1 MLALPGGHVDVG
13 ETLEENAIR
22 EIKEETNLDVI
33 NIEFV
38 RMIEFIHDERFVNGT
53 RHLISFGYRADLAD
67 ENQEI
72 ILDGEGTSYEWLT
85 PEEVFQDERVA
96 KENRDVMKDFFIKKE
111 KKKIFSKKCKDCDDN
126 LREAEEYKSG
136 WQRAQADYKNLQ
148 KEILDQRGEWARMSE
163 QTILEEFIPVYDNFK
178 KAFAMEHGEEN
189 SKWENWAKGVEYIMK
204 QFGKILEDHS
214 VVEIRTEGE
223 MFNPELHEAAGEE
236 ESEED
241 AGRILREVDGGY
253 KMKDKVIKVA
263 RVIVAK

>member
-1 MLALPGGHVDVG
+1 
-13 ETLEENAIR
+13 
-22 EIKEETNLDVI
+22 
-33 NIEFV
+33 
-38 RMIEFIHDERFVNGT
+38 
-53 RHLISFGYRADLAD
+53 
-67 ENQEI
+67 
-72 ILDGEGTSYEWLT
+72 
-85 PEEVFQDERVA
+85 
-96 KENRDVMKDFFIKKE
+96 
-111 KKKIFSKKCKDCDDN
+111 
-126 LREAEEYKSG
+126 
-136 WQRAQADYKNLQ
+136 
-148 KEILDQRGEWARMSE
+148 
-163 QTILEEFIPVYDNFK
+163 FK